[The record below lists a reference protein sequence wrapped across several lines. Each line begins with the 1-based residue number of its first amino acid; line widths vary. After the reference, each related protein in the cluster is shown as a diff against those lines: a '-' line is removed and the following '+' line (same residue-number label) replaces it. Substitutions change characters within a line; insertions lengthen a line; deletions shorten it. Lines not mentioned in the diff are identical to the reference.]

1 MTFATLT
8 RPRVLL
14 VGPGTSW
21 RGAMRRALEGELG
34 LAESDSCE
42 EGLAWLEG
50 HEPGVTLL
58 HREACGNELAE
69 AIVRIGEL
77 FPTELVVV
85 VAPEVDILLCRVAMR
100 AGAFDVV
107 REDACEQ
114 GELTSL
120 LEIAQER
127 LHTRRHD
134 LRMHMDRLRDA
145 VRRHEREAAGSLV
158 DTHASSGAWADLEVK
173 VRKRWLAEYVKATT
187 GSDVAARAR
196 FVKELAAEIAGYER
210 PGELLVALH
219 VQAMASGH
227 GLTEMG
233 MEGARS
239 LLVDLLARAIDERKA
254 AKGSGSSRAP
264 SRPKAGAWHRWRL
277 DGEESWWLVLD
288 GVVRAVVRVGSSA
301 VEGYWIPQLVLGERA
316 RVVRDH
322 LPRLPEALREVER
335 RLGCGFVFDVT
346 SAEG

>member
-1 MTFATLT
+1 MTFATMT

-14 VGPGTSW
+14 VGPDDAW
-21 RGAMRRALEGELG
+21 RDRMRSVLDGELG
-34 LAESDSCE
+34 LAECTSAE

-58 HREACGNELAE
+58 HRQACGNELAE
-69 AIVRIGEL
+69 AIVRVGEL

-85 VAPEVDILLCRVAMR
+85 VSPEVDVLLCRVAMR
-100 AGAFDVV
+100 AGAFDVLQEADC
-107 REDACEQ
+107 RHGA
-114 GELTSL
+114 LPRL
-120 LEIAQER
+120 LEMAQER

-173 VRKRWLAEYVKATT
+173 IRKRWLTDYVKAAT
-187 GSDVAARAR
+187 GSDRAVR
-196 FVKELAAEIAGYER
+196 TAFVRELAAELAGYER
-210 PGELLVALH
+210 PGELLIALH

-239 LLVDLLARAIDERKA
+239 LLVDVLAKAIDERKSP
-254 AKGSGSSRAP
+254 KGPGRQPSRAQ
-264 SRPKAGAWHRWRL
+264 AGAWHRWRT
-277 DGEESWWLVLD
+277 DGQESWWLVLD
-288 GVVRAVVRVGSSA
+288 GAVRAHVHVGPSA
-301 VEGYWIPQLVLGERA
+301 VEGFWVPEVVPGERA
-316 RVVRDH
+316 KIVRDH

-346 SAEG
+346 SAES

>member
-1 MTFATLT
+1 MTLATLT

-14 VGPGTSW
+14 VGPDDRW
-21 RGAMRRALEGELG
+21 RDTVRRVLDGELG
-34 LAESDSCE
+34 LAESTSCE

-77 FPTELVVV
+77 FPTELIVV

-107 REDACEQ
+107 DEAACEQ

-120 LEIAQER
+120 LEIAHER

-173 VRKRWLAEYVKATT
+173 VRKRWLAGYVKATT
-187 GSDVAARAR
+187 GSDAAARAR
-196 FVKELAAEIAGYER
+196 FVKELAAEVAGYDQ
-210 PGELLVALH
+210 PGELLIALH

-254 AKGSGSSRAP
+254 PKRSGGGAS
-264 SRPKAGAWHRWRL
+264 SRPKAGAWHRWRI
-277 DGEESWWLVLD
+277 DGDERWWLVLD

-301 VEGYWIPQLVLGERA
+301 VEGYWIPDLVLGERA
-316 RVVRDH
+316 RIVRDH

-346 SAEG
+346 SAEA